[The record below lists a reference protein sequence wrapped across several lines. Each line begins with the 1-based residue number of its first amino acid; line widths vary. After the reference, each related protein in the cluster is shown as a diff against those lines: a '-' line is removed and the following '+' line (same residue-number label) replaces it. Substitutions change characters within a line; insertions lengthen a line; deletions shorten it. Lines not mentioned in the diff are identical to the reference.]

1 MDKIAI
7 TIDNEG
13 KEITHIKTDGY
24 ILLYLQGD
32 KIKSSMDI
40 ELKALAPH
48 LMKYAMEKIIK

>member
-1 MDKIAI
+1 MDKILI

-24 ILLYLQGD
+24 VLLYLQGD
-32 KIKSSMDI
+32 KVKCSMDL

-48 LMKYAMEKIIK
+48 LMKYAMEKMAK